1 MPCFLRKGSIS
12 WVNCSKGPSLRSTYN
27 THYESVSFI
36 YRLKLNWGSNG
47 YDWQM
52 IPIDVE
58 EKYGFINKPGININ
72 ENNQN

>member
-1 MPCFLRKGSIS
+1 
-12 WVNCSKGPSLRSTYN
+12 
-27 THYESVSFI
+27 
-36 YRLKLNWGSNG
+36 
-47 YDWQM
+47 M